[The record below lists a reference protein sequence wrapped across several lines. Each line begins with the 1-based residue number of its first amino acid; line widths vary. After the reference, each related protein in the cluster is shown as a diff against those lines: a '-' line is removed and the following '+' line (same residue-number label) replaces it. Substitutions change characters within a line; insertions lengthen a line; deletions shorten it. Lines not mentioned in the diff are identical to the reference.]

1 MKVATPQFVHL
12 NGRLLAASRA
22 RISVFD
28 RGLLYGDGLFE
39 TLRAY
44 KGSPFGLDEHLSRLQ
59 ASASFLGIGLP
70 RQPWQEDIV
79 ALLRRNK
86 LVDTDAWV
94 RITVTRGVAA
104 PTLLPPSRLHPTI
117 IISAG
122 PLHPAIA
129 RVQRRG
135 ARVALLPFAR
145 HGVLAEHKVLNYL
158 PAVLGKIIA
167 ARHRAFEGVFVNADG
182 LVTEGTT
189 SNIFVWRHTHLL
201 TPPAGGVLP
210 GLTRRLILEAA
221 VADGLRVTERPLT
234 THELL
239 DADEAFITSSLVE
252 VVPIIAVDARSI
264 GNGQVGARTQRL
276 QRLYRQMVD
285 HALAR
290 R

>member
-1 MKVATPQFVHL
+1 MKVSTPQFVHL

-22 RISVFD
+22 QISVFD

-70 RQPWQEDIV
+70 RQPWQKDIV

-86 LVDTDAWV
+86 LLDTDAWV

-104 PTLLPPSRLHPTI
+104 PTLLPPSRLHPTL

-122 PLHPAIA
+122 PLHPTIA
-129 RVQRRG
+129 KAQRRG

-145 HGVLAEHKVLNYL
+145 HGVLVEHKVLNYL
-158 PAVLGKIIA
+158 PAVLGKVIA
-167 ARHRAFEGVFVNADG
+167 ARHGAFEGLFVNADG

-189 SNIFVWRHTHLL
+189 SNIFVWRHTQLL
-201 TPPAGGVLP
+201 TPPPGGVLP
-210 GLTRRLILEAA
+210 GLTRRLIMEAA

-234 THELL
+234 THDLL

-252 VVPIIAVDARSI
+252 VVPIIAVDTRSI